1 MNEDNLCV
9 GISTIECQLFHSPV
23 ILSLYMLTVIS
34 LMKCT
39 VFALLLILSGVHI
52 LYTFLFH
59 DMFLNI
65 LRAAIKIYMP

>member
-1 MNEDNLCV
+1 MNKDNLCV
-9 GISTIECQLFHSPV
+9 GTSTIECQIFHSPV

-34 LMKCT
+34 FMKCV
-39 VFALLLILSGVHI
+39 VFALLLILTGVHI

-65 LRAAIKIYMP
+65 LKAVIKIYMP